1 MTQDQLTAEPLQHE
15 YEGIVAHSRLPNG
28 SISLESLRTEL
39 VTSGEWTPNAAEHLV
54 SLARRYGTFMLRNA
68 LALAGALG
76 LEDGELGF

>member
-1 MTQDQLTAEPLQHE
+1 MTQNQLTAEPLEHE

-28 SISLESLRTEL
+28 SMCLDSLRTEL
-39 VTSGEWTPNAAEHLV
+39 VNSGQWTPSGAEHLI

-68 LALAGALG
+68 LALAGTLG